1 MASKLNPYLNF
12 RDNTREAMQFYQ
24 SVFGGQLDMNTFK
37 EFDASEDPSEDDKI
51 MHSQL
56 TADNGIVFMGAD
68 TPASMEYR
76 IGTQMAMSLSG
87 DDDAVLTGY
96 YEKLSDGG
104 RITMPLGVSPWGD
117 KFGMFTDKFGI
128 DWLVN
133 ITQPQADASQA

>member
-37 EFDASEDPSEDDKI
+37 EFDSSEDPSEDDKI

-56 TADNGIVFMGAD
+56 TAETGIVFMAAD

-76 IGTQMAMSLSG
+76 IGTNMAMSLSG
-87 DDDAVLTGY
+87 DDDAELSGY

-104 RITMPLGVSPWGD
+104 RITMPLDVSPWGD
-117 KFGMFTDKFGI
+117 
-128 DWLVN
+128 
-133 ITQPQADASQA
+133 

>member
-1 MASKLNPYLNF
+1 MASKLNPYINF
-12 RDNTREAMQFYQ
+12 KDNAREAMQFYQ

-56 TADNGIVFMGAD
+56 TADNGIIFMGAD

-87 DDDAVLTGY
+87 DDDDLLTGY

-117 KFGMFTDKFGI
+117 KFGMFTDKYGI

-133 ITQPQADASQA
+133 IAQPQADASPA